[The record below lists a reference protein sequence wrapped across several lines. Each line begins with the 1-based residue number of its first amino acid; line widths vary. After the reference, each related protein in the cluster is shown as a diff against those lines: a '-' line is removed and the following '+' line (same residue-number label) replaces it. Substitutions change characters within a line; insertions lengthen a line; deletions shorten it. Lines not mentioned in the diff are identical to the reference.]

1 MSFYTWKCHNE
12 TPVIAILNTQKCIC
26 SKTKNRK
33 VKQDLSGVGTSRRGE
48 DIRKGYRRV
57 NMVGILCTHVQKW
70 KNKTC

>member
-1 MSFYTWKCHNE
+1 ME
-12 TPVIAILNTQKCIC
+12 E
-26 SKTKNRK
+26 RK